1 MLLLRRI
8 VLAID
13 SGLETFALTSLLSMI
28 MIVSVQVFTRK
39 VFNFVFFWSEEITL
53 LLLVWFAFMGI
64 GIGVREHL
72 HMAMDL
78 IEGFTPKWFIKI
90 LDKLIELS
98 TFIFGVYLIYYGWEF
113 TVIMNESTLAATKL
127 PNSALYIVMPI
138 TGVMICAYSLLQFCG
153 VDTTRH
159 DYLKEGIHDD

>member
-8 VLAID
+8 ILAID
-13 SGLETFALTSLLSMI
+13 SGLEAFALTSLLSMI
-28 MIVSVQVFTRK
+28 LIVSVQVFTRK

-78 IEGFTPKWFIKI
+78 IESFTPKWFIHF
-90 LDKLIELS
+90 LDKLIEFS
-98 TFIFGVYLIYYGWEF
+98 TFVFGVYLIFYGWEF

-127 PNSALYIVMPI
+127 PNSALYIIMPI

-153 VDTTRH
+153 IDTTRH
-159 DYLKEGIHDD
+159 AYLQEESK

>member
-8 VLAID
+8 VVAID
-13 SGLETFALTSLLSMI
+13 SGLEAFALTSLLSMI
-28 MIVSVQVFTRK
+28 LIVSVQVLTRK

-78 IEGFTPKWFIKI
+78 IENFAPKWFIHF

-138 TGVMICAYSLLQFCG
+138 TGIMICAYSVLQFFG
-153 VDTTRH
+153 IDTTRH
-159 DYLKEGIHDD
+159 DYLKEGLHDV